1 MKDALLLKE
10 EAQIVGCELAQV
22 ADITKH
28 SEDPYEEMALRLVYH
43 ALNGPVS
50 RRIEAGIRHAKQAG
64 ADGVV
69 WFNHWDASIPLEVP
83 ESPRNALRKQGS
95 HC

>member
-1 MKDALLLKE
+1 M
-10 EAQIVGCELAQV
+10 

-69 WFNHWDASIPLEVP
+69 WFNHWGCKHTLGGSRIAKKRFEEAFLEMLGDFDH
-83 ESPRNALRKQGS
+83 E
-95 HC
+95 